1 MLPSGRAGLASL
13 EQFPV
18 LPAWGDLA
26 LPSTRK
32 RSGKQVWT
40 RGALSLVLKIS
51 SSCDPKGRALPAA
64 EVPVRMSVAQSCA
77 LFATPQTVASQA
89 SLSMG
94 FFSDKNTGAGC
105 HFPPPRDLPNPGIE
119 PEFPVSPAL
128 QADSLPTEPS
138 AKPHPQQKRPSKT
151 FLVAL

>member
-77 LFATPQTVASQA
+77 LFCVESIFAGFKSVPNKTNGGRNLAIIPTT
-89 SLSMG
+89 SMQL
-94 FFSDKNTGAGC
+94 DN
-105 HFPPPRDLPNPGIE
+105 
-119 PEFPVSPAL
+119 
-128 QADSLPTEPS
+128 
-138 AKPHPQQKRPSKT
+138 
-151 FLVAL
+151 